1 VKLGL
6 LDIWLE
12 SNITVAAGT
21 SSLEEIHH
29 MMLRIVVL
37 PFCAAITL
45 FSSVLF
51 AQSSQPDSKTS
62 TTTTLR
68 ANTQLVIVDVTV
80 TDAHRKPVHNL
91 KAADFVVLEDNVSQS
106 IKTFEEHA
114 YVQEPSVAV
123 KQPPLPPGVF
133 TNFSPVPPKGTL
145 TVLLLDTLN
154 TPLKDQAFVRDQIR
168 KYLKNAPS
176 GTRIAIFGLATHL
189 YLLQGFTSNP
199 EILKAAVGRKGSSKS
214 SPLLDDSVGGGN
226 GSVPLSQT
234 YDDNFGGLL
243 GTPEVVAKLQ
253 QFEAEQQS
261 FQLQLRAKY
270 TLDSLNQLAR
280 YLSGLQGRKNLIWF
294 SGSFPINILPD
305 GDLTNPFAIVASS
318 EDEFRQTTNL
328 LARSQVAVYPVD
340 ARGLMASPTLTA
352 STTTTSRNARIPS
365 AFAKD
370 DLKFYDQIDNEHSTM
385 LRMAE
390 QTGGHAYINT
400 NNLSQAV
407 SDVTENG
414 ANYYTIAY
422 SPVNTKWDGRYR
434 KIQVRTP
441 QNGFTLTYRRG
452 YFADDP
458 QVSGRGSSSRVAAT
472 QPMNAYSPVRAAM
485 MHGAPEPTEIIFQAR
500 VVPASATTE
509 DTLAPGTAAG
519 PDASKIKPPYR
530 RYTVIFAADPSN
542 VRFTQSADGNYSG
555 QIQFVTYVYDHDGQ
569 VITRAG
575 NEIHTNLSR
584 AQYAALFRGGLHFI
598 QQISVPDKG
607 EYYFRIGVHDVDG
620 DHAGAVEF
628 PVAAV
633 RNLPPESVGGN
644 QPGTTQK

>member
-1 VKLGL
+1 
-6 LDIWLE
+6 
-12 SNITVAAGT
+12 
-21 SSLEEIHH
+21 

-80 TDAHRKPVHNL
+80 TDAHRKPIHNL
-91 KAADFVVLEDNVSQS
+91 KASDFVVLEDNISQN

-133 TNFSPVPPKGTL
+133 TNFSAVPPKGTL

-154 TPLKDQAFVRDQIR
+154 TPLEDQSFVRAQI
-168 KYLKNAPS
+168 KQYLKSAPR
-176 GTRIAIFGLATHL
+176 GTRIAIFGLATRL

-199 EILKAAVGRKGSSKS
+199 EILRAAVDRKGSSKS

-226 GSVPLSQT
+226 GSVSVSQT
-234 YDDNFGGLL
+234 FDDAWGRLDPNSP
-243 GTPEVVAKLQ
+243 TDPEITRVKAELQ

-261 FQLQLRAKY
+261 YQLQLRAKY

-294 SGSFPINILPD
+294 SGSFPLNILPD
-305 GDLTNPFAIVASS
+305 GSLTHPFAAVASS

-328 LARSQVAVYPVD
+328 LGRSQVTVYPVD
-340 ARGLMASPTLTA
+340 AAGLASSPLLNA
-352 STTTTSRNARIPS
+352 SNSTTSRYARPDPTV
-365 AFAKD
+365 FGKD
-370 DLKFYDQIDNEHSTM
+370 ETKESDQMDNDHSTM

-390 QTGGHAYINT
+390 QTGGRAYLNT
-400 NNLSQAV
+400 NDLSHAV

-414 ANYYTIAY
+414 SNYYTIAY
-422 SPVNTKWDGRYR
+422 SPANTKWDGRYR
-434 KIQVRTP
+434 KIQVRMP
-441 QNGFTLTYRRG
+441 QNGYTLAYRRG
-452 YFADDP
+452 YFADDS
-458 QVSGRGSSSRVAAT
+458 QTSNRSSGSGGAAT
-472 QPMNAYSPVRAAM
+472 QLINSFSPMRAAM

-509 DTLAPGTAAG
+509 DTLAPGTAVG
-519 PDASKIKPPYR
+519 SNPSKLKPPYR
-530 RYTVIFAADPSN
+530 RYNVIFAADPRN
-542 VRFTQSADGNYSG
+542 VRFTQSADGNYAG

-584 AQYAALFRGGLHFI
+584 VQYAALFRGGLHFI

-607 EYYFRIGVHDVDG
+607 DYYFRIGVHDMDG

-644 QPGTTQK
+644 QPGDTQR